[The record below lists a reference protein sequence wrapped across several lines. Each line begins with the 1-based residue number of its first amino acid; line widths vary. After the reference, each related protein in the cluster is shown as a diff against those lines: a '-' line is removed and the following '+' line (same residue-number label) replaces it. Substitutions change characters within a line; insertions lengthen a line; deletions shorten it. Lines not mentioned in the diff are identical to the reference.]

1 MFFKYSIAL
10 IKDKNLHNILCYT
23 IKKNVSCDIFFL
35 YITNSDYLLKNILLK
50 YFLLILSFFINLK
63 IYFINYTP
71 LNLNELL
78 NFYMNSNI
86 SLSCPINKAN
96 STLLQSF
103 IDIYNSNLTDP
114 QKIFFKKINEELLK
128 EDSPLIKGLELFMK
142 EKHFTESLL
151 WQISFEG
158 DIAIKIFTE
167 IGIKNNFNLFN

>member
-1 MFFKYSIAL
+1 
-10 IKDKNLHNILCYT
+10 
-23 IKKNVSCDIFFL
+23 
-35 YITNSDYLLKNILLK
+35 
-50 YFLLILSFFINLK
+50 
-63 IYFINYTP
+63 
-71 LNLNELL
+71 
-78 NFYMNSNI
+78 MNSNI
-86 SLSCPINKAN
+86 SLLCSINKDN
-96 STLLQSF
+96 STLLQSY

-158 DIAIKIFTE
+158 DISIKIFTE